1 MLDSGQQWQLF
12 GYDVRDLGRHWA
24 GAWRDLLWAEDS
36 PVRRRLDEVVRLRS
50 EEGATLYQAGRI
62 SPDAPCDCE
71 AVLLPEELVLC
82 RRLRLPVSAE
92 AYLDSALALEVNANS
107 PFLPDDT
114 AHGWRITG
122 RDDSRLDIALVVVS
136 VSAVMTYLARQYDSH
151 DPRAQEVW
159 ARLEEGLVLL
169 RGFGEHRRERMY
181 RKRLL
186 RCGAGITAVAALL
199 LVIAAVSA
207 LSKRAELARFEETA
221 ADIGR
226 QAAEATQ
233 LRASVTRANETIVA
247 VNEVLQN
254 FPSPHLEIARLTALL
269 EDDVSINQFQ
279 MSGRQ
284 IRLRGRAVD
293 AASVMQKLTDEADY
307 GEVSAPQAIVKVGNT
322 GLEQFSLNINLR
334 PGESG

>member
-1 MLDSGQQWQLF
+1 
-12 GYDVRDLGRHWA
+12 
-24 GAWRDLLWAEDS
+24 
-36 PVRRRLDEVVRLRS
+36 
-50 EEGATLYQAGRI
+50 
-62 SPDAPCDCE
+62 
-71 AVLLPEELVLC
+71 VLLPEELVLC
-82 RRLRLPVSAE
+82 RRLRLPISAE
-92 AYLDSALALEVNANS
+92 AYLESALALEVNASS
-107 PFLPDDT
+107 PFLADDT

-122 RDDSRLDIALVVVS
+122 RDDSHLDIALVVVS

-159 ARLEEGLVLL
+159 VRLEEGLVLL
-169 RGFGEHRRERMY
+169 RGFGEHRRDRMY

-186 RCGAGITAVAALL
+186 RCAAGIAAVAALL
-199 LVIAAVSA
+199 LVIAGVSV

-226 QAAEATQ
+226 EAAEATQ
-233 LRASVTRANETIVA
+233 LRASVSRANETIAA
-247 VNEVLQN
+247 VNEVLQS

-293 AASVMQKLTDEADY
+293 AATVMQKLTDEADY

-334 PGESG
+334 SGESG